1 MQCLFAV
8 SQASAWQAVGRGL
21 CFAAKRLQQGKE
33 LFTYYRKNLPM
44 KIAQNTATALCTLPR
59 FIYAKNFAKT
69 ARHNYICN

>member
-8 SQASAWQAVGRGL
+8 SQASAWQAVGGSL
-21 CFAAKRLQQGKE
+21 CFAENACNKAKE

-69 ARHNYICN
+69 ARHNFI